1 MQTNTIQSNEKS
13 EQRILEKIRKLPFDK
28 IVELENFIDFL
39 YQRSNTSQALVTTS
53 TKLSEASFAK
63 IWDNPEDAA
72 YDNL

>member
-39 YQRSNTSQALVTTS
+39 YQRSNTSQAIVTTS